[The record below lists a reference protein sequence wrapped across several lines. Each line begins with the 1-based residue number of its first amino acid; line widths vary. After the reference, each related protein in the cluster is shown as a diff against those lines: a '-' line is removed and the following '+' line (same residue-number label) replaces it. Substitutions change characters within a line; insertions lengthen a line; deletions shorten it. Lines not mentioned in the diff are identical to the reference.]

1 MPTPKQYASSA
12 QRQRAYRERQQQA
25 RLLERQQKGLP
36 AAPVIATLP
45 GERRWQ
51 ALLEHAH
58 AALVCAH
65 EEMQAYYDE
74 RSEVWQESQRGEA
87 LLERI
92 ESLESLIC
100 DLDSVR

>member
-1 MPTPKQYASSA
+1 MPAVKQYASSA

-25 RLLERQQKGLP
+25 RLLERKQKGLP
-36 AAPVIATLP
+36 AAPAIATLP
-45 GERRWQ
+45 GEKRWR
-51 ALLEHAH
+51 ALLENAH

-74 RSEVWQESQRGEA
+74 RSEVWQESQRGET

-92 ESLESLIC
+92 EILESLIG
-100 DLDSVR
+100 DLESAL